1 MSSKSSFQTHTQRES
16 DMPISK
22 ASAHWEG
29 SLKDG
34 RGSMKPANAAE
45 APFGLGSR
53 FEGQKGSN
61 PEELIGAALSGCFSM
76 ALSAALGKSGITPR
90 TIDTQAQVHLD
101 REGEGFKISKIE
113 LTTTAAID
121 GLDGA
126 KFESIA
132 QETKKSCP
140 VSKALAGTTINLS
153 AKLA

>member
-1 MSSKSSFQTHTQRES
+1 
-16 DMPISK
+16 MPISK

-29 SLKDG
+29 SLKEG

-45 APFGLGSR
+45 ASFGLGSR

-76 ALSAALGKSGITPR
+76 ALSASLGKAGLTPKS
-90 TIDTQAQVHLD
+90 IDTEAQVHLE
-101 REGEGFKISKIE
+101 REGEGFKIGKIE
-113 LTTTAAID
+113 LATRAAID
-121 GLDGA
+121 GIDAA

-132 QETKKSCP
+132 QETKKNCP

-153 AKLA
+153 AKLL